1 MSTTPPVPVINPN
14 NPFTIWNMFQIY
26 NPSNPVAPAV
36 YVPNVYDLIVDYDQG
51 LFKVTAV
58 DYTTGQSTWESW
70 TLPLAPP
77 SGNDD
82 DDVLLGAG
90 PGTIADSYR
99 IFINSAV
106 QPATLALDRRLRIY
120 GSTTAAIKVFKG
132 TDISDNGTI
141 ISQFYDTNWNLLGD
155 NIPLE
160 LVAMNNTTNTAVK
173 SPKVGYTQTLMND
186 GELCTVVAYDDVGGA
201 VSTAK
206 FVVQNSSFIRKN
218 EDSLKYIVSITL
230 QSPFLDPSD
239 PTNVLFPINM
249 PVQNLPMMGVV
260 TYSDGSTSSLPVDG
274 TKFAM
279 AGLSNYIATRQGQ
292 TIPLVLLYN
301 LSTDEYNYIGT
312 PSTNNTITQA
322 YTATT
327 DAVDGAYSVFMFAY
341 PVWVSAQVGYR
352 LQVFLYNL
360 DRQDVYDV
368 TSLVTADTD
377 TATFNPLQYN
387 VVQNLRLAVN
397 MNQVDAA
404 FKAWR
409 YVQTIGITLLRPGS
423 DNSGDNW
430 TIAFSP
436 GQSPQYGVGVVAKAT
451 YVEVNNWSLDISCGM
466 LSQSAWLDKVY
477 FATQPLYDPMSEV
490 VAPSPNIMSIVV
502 NNTPY
507 EFPVSQ
513 WNQALTV
520 TTQLPEGTDI
530 FIEWIYRDGQNDQQ
544 LGCSGLII
552 HQVNGGV

>member
-1 MSTTPPVPVINPN
+1 MSDTPPIPVVKPN
-14 NPFTIWNMFQIY
+14 DPFAVWNITQIY
-26 NPSNPVAPAV
+26 NPSNPVEPAV
-36 YVPNVYDLIVDYDQG
+36 YVPNVYDLVIDYDQG

-58 DYTTGQSTWESW
+58 DYTTGQSTLESW

-77 SGNDD
+77 SGDDD

-99 IFINSAV
+99 VFINSALR
-106 QPATLALDRRLRIY
+106 PATLALDRRQRIY
-120 GSTTAAIKVFKG
+120 GSSTSSIKVFQG
-132 TDISDNGTI
+132 TDISDQGTV

-160 LVAMNNTTNTAVK
+160 LVAMNNTSNTAVK
-173 SPKVGYTQTLMND
+173 APKVGYTQTLLND
-186 GELCTVVAYDDVGGA
+186 GELVTVVAYDDVGGA

-206 FVVQNSSFIRKN
+206 FIVQNSSFIRKN
-218 EDSLKYIVSITL
+218 DDSIKYITAISLT
-230 QSPFLDPSD
+230 SPFLDPSD
-239 PTNVLFPINM
+239 PTNILFPINM
-249 PVQNLPMMGVV
+249 PVQSLPIMGVV

-292 TIPLVLLYN
+292 TIPLVLIYN
-301 LSTDEYNYIGT
+301 LSSDEYNYIGT
-312 PSTNNTITQA
+312 PSTNNTVTQA

-327 DAVDGAYSVFMFAY
+327 EAVDGAYSVYMFAY
-341 PVWVSAQVGYR
+341 PVWVNASTGYR
-352 LQVFLYNL
+352 LQVYLYNL

-368 TSLVTADTD
+368 TNLVTADTD
-377 TATFNPLQYN
+377 TASFNPKQYN

-397 MNQVDAA
+397 MNQVDASY
-404 FKAWR
+404 KAWR
-409 YVQTIGITLLRPGS
+409 YVQTTAITLLRPGT
-423 DNSGDNW
+423 DASGDAW
-430 TIAFSP
+430 TIQFKP
-436 GQSPQYGVGVVAKAT
+436 GQTPAYGVGVSAAAT
-451 YVEVNNWSLDISCGM
+451 YVEVNNWTLDITCGKTN
-466 LSQSAWLDKVY
+466 LTDWLNTLY

-490 VAPSPNIMSIVV
+490 VAPTPNIMVIVA

-520 TTQLPEGTDI
+520 TTQLTNGDDL

-544 LGCSGLII
+544 LGVSGLII
-552 HQVNGGV
+552 RAMQAE